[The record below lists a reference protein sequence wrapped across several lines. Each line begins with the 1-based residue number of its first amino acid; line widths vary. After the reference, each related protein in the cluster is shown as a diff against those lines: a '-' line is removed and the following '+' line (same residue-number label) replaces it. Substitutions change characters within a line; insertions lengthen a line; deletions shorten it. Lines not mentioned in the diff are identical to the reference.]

1 MTGCPSVGSV
11 DVLLSSSLGSRVLG
25 ERPERQELF
34 HPKAPEAHAISPLAT
49 AEVHSDDL
57 A

>member
-11 DVLLSSSLGSRVLG
+11 DVLLSSSLGSCVLG
-25 ERPERQELF
+25 ERLERRELF
-34 HPKAPEAHAISPLAT
+34 HPKGPEAHVISLLAT
-49 AEVHSDDL
+49 AEVHFDDL